1 MKFTHFTYVLAAT
14 ALLWSCQSSGEKQGM
29 EQFAE
34 DTTFQA
40 AHEKPD
46 SIDFDGK
53 GAMIEFAAADGKKGM
68 AYSLKS
74 AADTKN
80 YLIVIH
86 EWWGLNDQIKREAE
100 RLYDSLGNVNV
111 LALDMYDGK
120 STTDADEAG
129 KLMGELDE
137 KRAQAIVD
145 GALRYAGADAR
156 IATIGWCFGGG
167 WSLRSSIMAGDRAAG
182 CVMYYGMPVEK
193 ANEIAPLQADVLG
206 IFAKQDN
213 WINEPVVKKFEA
225 LAKATKKNLSV
236 KWYDAE
242 HAFANPS
249 SPRYNEQAAQEANA
263 EALSFLRE
271 HLQ

>member
-1 MKFTHFTYVLAAT
+1 MKFQNLFYTLIAT
-14 ALLWSCQSSGEKQGM
+14 ATLWSCQSSGGKQGM

-34 DTTFQA
+34 DTSFQA
-40 AHEKPD
+40 AHESPEA
-46 SIDFDGK
+46 IDFQGK
-53 GAMIEFAAADGKKGM
+53 GSVVEFPTPDGMTGK

-86 EWWGLNDQIKREAE
+86 EWWGLNDQIRREAE
-100 RLYDSLGNVNV
+100 RLADSLGNVNV

-120 STTDADEAG
+120 STTDTEEAG
-129 KLMGELDE
+129 KLMGELDD

-145 GALRYAGADAR
+145 GALQYAGAGAR

-167 WSLRSSIMAGDRAAG
+167 WSLRTSIKAGDRGAG
-182 CVMYYGMPVEK
+182 CVIYYGMPVEK
-193 ANEIAPLQADVLG
+193 ADELAPLKADVLG
-206 IFAKQDN
+206 IFAKQDG

-263 EALSFLRE
+263 EALAFLRE